1 MLNNDERT
9 SYYYLIMLL
18 KKNRVITSLFNDY
31 GNVVLKNKRR
41 GSMSFTERAVA
52 LIKQIPSGKVMTYGQ
67 IAGLAGS
74 PRGARQVVRVLHSMS
89 KKHNLPWHRVINS
102 KGEIGFKDEEMYVV
116 QKLSLEAEGIL
127 VSSDG
132 KLDLKVYL
140 YEPDEHKSQNRLRQ
154 NETNSI

>member
-140 YEPDEHKSQNRLRQ
+140 YEPDVHK
-154 NETNSI
+154 

>member
-1 MLNNDERT
+1 
-9 SYYYLIMLL
+9 
-18 KKNRVITSLFNDY
+18 
-31 GNVVLKNKRR
+31 
-41 GSMSFTERAVA
+41 MSFTERAVA

-89 KKHNLPWHRVINS
+89 KKHNFPWHRVINS

-140 YEPDEHKSQNRLRQ
+140 YEPDEHK
-154 NETNSI
+154 

>member
-1 MLNNDERT
+1 
-9 SYYYLIMLL
+9 
-18 KKNRVITSLFNDY
+18 
-31 GNVVLKNKRR
+31 
-41 GSMSFTERAVA
+41 MSFTERAVA

-67 IAGLAGS
+67 IARLAGS

-102 KGEIGFKDEEMYVV
+102 KGEIGFKDEEMHVV

-140 YEPDEHKSQNRLRQ
+140 YEPDVHK
-154 NETNSI
+154 

>member
-1 MLNNDERT
+1 L
-9 SYYYLIMLL
+9 
-18 KKNRVITSLFNDY
+18 
-31 GNVVLKNKRR
+31 
-41 GSMSFTERAVA
+41 SFTERAVA

-67 IAGLAGS
+67 IAALAGS

-132 KLDLKVYL
+132 KLDLKVHL
-140 YEPDEHKSQNRLRQ
+140 YEPDVYK
-154 NETNSI
+154 